1 MQKNDFIFSEE
12 YELKQ
17 TISARQEYDLMI
29 GDPLFKSFIPCKKYI
44 DHPNIAVS
52 GRLYASEID
61 RVFGKWGDA
70 FIKNILHRRTYSKAD
85 RIQWFTAF
93 LLF

>member
-70 FIKNILHRRTYSKAD
+70 SIKKYIT
-85 RIQWFTAF
+85 
-93 LLF
+93 